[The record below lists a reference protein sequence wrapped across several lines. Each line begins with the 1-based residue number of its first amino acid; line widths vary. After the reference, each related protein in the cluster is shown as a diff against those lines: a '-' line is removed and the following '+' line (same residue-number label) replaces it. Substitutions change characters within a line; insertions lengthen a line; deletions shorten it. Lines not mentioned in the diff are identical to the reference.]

1 MYAEI
6 VSAVQSAKALSEL
19 LKAAQELSNYNDF
32 VAAVHDIN
40 EKLMAATAIALS
52 SQEKQS
58 ELNSRIHQL
67 ENELRSFQ
75 EFAQKL
81 EKYRLHKF
89 PTGSLAYIY
98 TGQEEPEHFICSTCV
113 GNKKATILQG
123 EGRGLRCHV
132 CQTQISTQGPPPYNS
147 RREGSSWMS
156 S

>member
-19 LKAAQELSNYNDF
+19 LKAAKELSNYNDF

-58 ELNSRIHQL
+58 ELNSRIHHL
-67 ENELRSFQ
+67 ENELRNFR
-75 EFAQKL
+75 EFEQKL
-81 EKYRLHKF
+81 ENYKLHKF
-89 PTGSLAYIY
+89 TTGSLAYMFS
-98 TGQEEPEHFICSTCV
+98 GQGEPEHFICSTCV
-113 GNKKATILQG
+113 GNKKVTILQG
-123 EGRGLRCHV
+123 EGRALRCHE
-132 CQTQISTQGPPPYNS
+132 CQTQISTQNPPPYNS
-147 RREGSSWMS
+147 RREGGSWMS